1 MRKKNGKSIADIASA
16 LGISTSTVSRALRQ
30 LPSISAATTKA
41 VLSEAQRQ
49 GYWKQER
56 KNIVLV
62 LPRSEMAHYDVNMIN
77 ALHNQMRG
85 RNISWEIIDAEN
97 FSIIPER
104 LVHGI
109 ISLDYRDEK
118 SAHLITHFNVPV
130 VAINEASC
138 ASDKVFSVH
147 SDAENGMRMAME
159 HLKKLGHKK
168 VMYFHHPA
176 DTGKNFCSRNRMN
189 AFNNIGKT
197 LGNVVW
203 QEQTFP
209 ISRSNG
215 TEFVQLVRQTIK
227 NGFTALIIE
236 GETGGTFACWHLHAA
251 GIKVP
256 QDISLIGWESCGV
269 SENMMPPLTTIGQDF
284 RALAT
289 TAIDT
294 FEMIWNGK
302 IPPLSQAVE
311 YQFFERNSTGKAVK

>member
-1 MRKKNGKSIADIASA
+1 MRKKNGKSIVDIADA

-30 LPSISAATTKA
+30 LPSISAETTKA
-41 VLSEAQRQ
+41 VLAEAQRQ
-49 GYWKQER
+49 GYWKKER
-56 KNIVLV
+56 KNVVIVL
-62 LPRSEMAHYDVNMIN
+62 PHSEMAHYDVNMIN
-77 ALHNQMRG
+77 ALQRQMRNRG
-85 RNISWEIIDAEN
+85 ISWEIIDADN

-118 SAHLITHFNVPV
+118 SVQLVTNFNVPI
-130 VAINEASC
+130 VAINEASR
-138 ASDKVFSVH
+138 AADKVFSVH

-159 HLKKLGHKK
+159 HLKKLGHQK

-176 DTGKNFCSRNRMN
+176 DAGQNFCSHNRLN
-189 AFNNIGKT
+189 AFNRIAKT

-215 TEFVQLVRQTIK
+215 TDFIRLVRQTIK
-227 NGFTALIIE
+227 NGFSALIIE

-256 QDISLIGWESCGV
+256 EDISLIGWESHGV
-269 SENMMPPLTTIGQDF
+269 SENMMPPLTTIGQNF
-284 RALAT
+284 NALAE
-289 TAIDT
+289 AAFDT
-294 FEMIWNGK
+294 LEMIWSGK
-302 IPPLSQAVE
+302 TPPLSRAVA
-311 YQFFERNSTGKAVK
+311 YQFFERSSTGKN